1 MTAAVFNTYFDGR
14 ILRLSVGENE
24 PAVELTYS
32 RPTDEG
38 WSWASSKYFIRDGY
52 LYNDNNSGGRDCD
65 GGHQSGCMLRCPLT
79 ELEAGHVNEKGIK
92 FPLWHHVENYPVWDQ
107 YAEMAGY

>member
-1 MTAAVFNTYFDGR
+1 MTAAVFNTRFDGR
-14 ILRLSVGENE
+14 TVRLSVGENE
-24 PAVELTYS
+24 QPIDLRYS

-38 WSWASSKYFIRDGY
+38 WEWKSERYFIRDGY

-65 GGHQSGCMLRCPLT
+65 GGHQSGCMLRCHLT
-79 ELEAGHVNEKGIK
+79 QLEAGSTSDKGIK
-92 FPLWHHVENYPVWDQ
+92 FPKWEVVEDYPVWDQ